1 MRIVSH
7 LILWMLCTLLITG
20 AAIGLEYVE
29 GYKITTTEYMG
40 LRNIGY
46 KFAIFVVIYLPT
58 AFLYPV
64 VQLPLSWLIRRIPQ
78 VRASFILFGLI
89 IAAVWAAG
97 GWRLFHMLYKP
108 WFVQE
113 YELFAGSSII
123 IFGIAGLIYAGI
135 DWSITRRTISHGT
148 GRGTEL

>member
-40 LRNIGY
+40 LRNIGLT
-46 KFAIFVVIYLPT
+46 FIMIIFLPSTLLYL
-58 AFLYPV
+58 V
-64 VQLPLSWLIRRIPQ
+64 VQLPLSWLIRRIRY
-78 VRASFILFGLI
+78 VRTSFILFGLI

-108 WFVQE
+108 WFVQD

-135 DWSITRRTISHGT
+135 DWSITRCTVSHGT
-148 GRGTEL
+148 GRGTE